1 MIKFFTEWLAN
12 RRKRRSQFLN
22 ELLMVGKH
30 LPLESMRSQKYP
42 LPAISGKYFGFF
54 LSVEGQFQKNNPKPY
69 RIRGVV
75 QLPKSILSRV
85 YLHSEERP
93 ATLKPIATLKLIHT
107 KDPLFEN
114 KFLLMSDNEKLALS
128 LFQPY
133 LRQRL
138 LSLGDTHWLL
148 DIQKMEAHIEMQTS
162 ILNGRQWMYSIRVIA
177 ELLNSLLALE
187 KYESS

>member
-1 MIKFFTEWLAN
+1 
-12 RRKRRSQFLN
+12 
-22 ELLMVGKH
+22 
-30 LPLESMRSQKYP
+30 
-42 LPAISGKYFGFF
+42 
-54 LSVEGQFQKNNPKPY
+54 
-69 RIRGVV
+69 
-75 QLPKSILSRV
+75 
-85 YLHSEERP
+85 
-93 ATLKPIATLKLIHT
+93 
-107 KDPLFEN
+107 
-114 KFLLMSDNEKLALS
+114 MSDNEKLALS

-148 DIQKMEAHIEMQTS
+148 DIQNMEAHIEMRTS